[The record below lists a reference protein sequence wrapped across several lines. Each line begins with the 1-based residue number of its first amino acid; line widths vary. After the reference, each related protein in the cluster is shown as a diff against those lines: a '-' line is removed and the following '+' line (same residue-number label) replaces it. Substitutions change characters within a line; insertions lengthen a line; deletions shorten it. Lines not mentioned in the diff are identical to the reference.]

1 MAKEGAFD
9 STDRLLANILSR
21 VEELSD
27 VLSPSE
33 DDARPSTMS
42 TVNEEVSRAFNRR
55 RWTKEMRD

>member
-42 TVNEEVSRAFNRR
+42 TVSTVNEEVSRAFTR
-55 RWTKEMRD
+55 